1 MKRIVCKKA
10 DIGRGSLI
18 LVNSANPL
26 RNAGVSLIPL
36 ELASQETEKEGI
48 YLERRAANLL
58 TACIKAV
65 GGERIIVPVSGW
77 RSRREQQQI
86 WDDTLKSD
94 GEEFTRKYVALP
106 DCSEHQTGL
115 AIDLGRA
122 AGHIDFI
129 RPAFPYVGICGKFRR
144 RAAAYGFIQRYE
156 QGKEPLTGI
165 AAEPW
170 HFRYV
175 GAPHAQLM
183 QQNNLCLEEYVPF
196 LRTGL
201 KSCTLTEGRLAQ
213 VFYVPCQGETAEIEL
228 PEHCG
233 NVQVS
238 GDNMNGFIVTVWR
251 DRI

>member
-10 DIGRGSLI
+10 DIGRGPLI

-36 ELASQETEKEGI
+36 ELTSHGGGESI

-58 TACIKAV
+58 TACIQAV
-65 GGERIIVPVSGW
+65 GGQRDIVPVSGW

-86 WDDTLKSD
+86 WDDTLRSD
-94 GEEFTRKYVALP
+94 GEEFTRKYVAPP

-122 AGHIDFI
+122 AGRIDFI
-129 RPAFPYVGICGKFRR
+129 RPAFPYDGICGKFRR

-156 QGKEPLTGI
+156 QGKEALTGI

-175 GAPHAQLM
+175 GAPHARLM

-196 LRTGL
+196 LRTGP
-201 KSCTLTEGRLAQ
+201 KSCALTEGRLVQ
-213 VFYVPCQGETAEIEL
+213 VFHAPCQGEETEIEL
-228 PEHCG
+228 PDQCG
-233 NVQVS
+233 SVQVS
-238 GDNMNGFIVTVWR
+238 GDNINGFIVTVWR